1 MDNYDYWDLE
11 WDKQVDINNFINDLG
26 NIEDLSAKY
35 LLIRISSLGS
45 KDREQV
51 LANDK
56 IKNKLR
62 DGILKESSRDF
73 WRGFRDTLEYLS
85 ISELLSL
92 YDVKTINDFFKQY
105 SGRKYI
111 FYAAMAEVDLN
122 KLVESILNDDLF
134 FDDFFKEA
142 DNFYSI
148 FYNLDYD
155 NFKKIILKMVE
166 KGFPYRND
174 FICSIKSEYQQK
186 LLEEVNDRK
195 TILFMLPVSKKEV
208 INDFFK
214 NNYKASYIYDKVNL
228 IRYALEGTTFN
239 DDILKKKDFFERIKS
254 TSFIEFR
261 SIINKLEENNNV
273 DIIERKVNDYYNE
286 IINSY
291 DKETGIF
298 KDYFDYINNPDMMIR
313 DNSYILSGD
322 VVFNAFMQHRRYD
335 YDSNKRQI
343 RDKEELINELKI
355 ITSHKLSEVIIDALF
370 NDNIYN
376 VWLNLKEML
385 RYNNKLTD
393 SKVIDDERVSF
404 YKTILNFDNV
414 SSDDKIALFNKLMD
428 KRIDIIFYDD
438 LRKLKDISYNIIK
451 DSLYNVGSDNNNLNK
466 EISNKCGVDVFDLR
480 DKEYT
485 MLIRGKSSHRDTTG
499 RRRNCYSVISND
511 NSSKFGSNEYIY
523 YYGYNSF
530 DIDRVSHVLEQDSF
544 SSDVKNDSP
553 SNYVNRLMTPLEI
566 VRNSSW
572 YSEFDLVNPKLD
584 DEQFET
590 KKPDFLVV
598 YEEIENR
605 HIHEAKRLGI
615 PIVLIKEKK
624 LDKELMTN
632 ISFDRD
638 KDIYVDNS
646 YHEMKVGRR

>member
-45 KDREQV
+45 KGREQV
-51 LANDK
+51 LADDK

-155 NFKKIILKMVE
+155 NFKKIILKMAE

-466 EISNKCGVDVFDLR
+466 ELSNKCGVDVFDLR

-624 LDKELMTN
+624 LDKELMTG
-632 ISFDRD
+632 IPFDRD